1 MALIICTS
9 TGTVLSADTCRLLQ
23 DDDLTD
29 TEWDALDDS
38 SDAECC
44 AIARGRGRPVL
55 LETVALDAIA
65 ERLSAI
71 NWSPDEL
78 DAIAEII
85 RATNR
90 TIAEPQ

>member
-1 MALIICTS
+1 MPLIICTS

-29 TEWDALDDS
+29 AEWDALDNS

-55 LETVALDAIA
+55 LETAALDGIA
-65 ERLSAI
+65 GILSGAS
-71 NWSPDEL
+71 WSADDL

-90 TIAEPQ
+90 TIDELP